1 MQNWHHKTPMKFQIE
16 TCAHVLQASCN
27 PTIKGPH
34 PILLVRST
42 GGGKSAIR
50 DCVGFC
56 LRGVVVTIVPL
67 LSLAADQTEK
77 MKIIIKNAGLQN
89 NDVVSVYNLDTI
101 RSVDGTSK
109 LQAKLRN
116 IQPNGRHTIFL
127 YSSPQKISASP
138 SWQKLIQ
145 DLVGNN
151 SISLVACDECHL
163 FASQG
168 MEFRAEFSLKEGS
181 FCSSAEK

>member
-1 MQNWHHKTPMKFQIE
+1 M
-16 TCAHVLQASCN
+16 
-27 PTIKGPH
+27 
-34 PILLVRST
+34 
-42 GGGKSAIR
+42 
-50 DCVGFC
+50 
-56 LRGVVVTIVPL
+56 VVTIVPL
-67 LSLAADQTEK
+67 LSLAADHTEK

-109 LQAKLRN
+109 LQAKLRK

-127 YSSPQKISASP
+127 YASPQKISASP

-168 MEFRAEFSLKEGS
+168 MEFRAEFSHLKKALFAVLQRSEICIPILFITATAS
-181 FCSSAEK
+181 KLMLSDLE